1 LDHRFLRTFGASA
14 PIRVWPLPGAD
25 GTAGTRVP
33 STFQIERLL
42 SVGNL
47 RDRSSPHNRKKCRY
61 LGVISAAK
69 NGSHLA
75 VVLSMRNEAAVD
87 PDTGFKSFMRSSR
100 AFAGASL
107 VALAFGFAVFL
118 IGLPLALGVR
128 VVHES
133 LSWLARL
140 GGETGPVAEA
150 LVSVA
155 SVVGGIMLTV
165 VFARALIGFFR
176 WRGALRRGSRAGDRA
191 AEAILARQLRIAE
204 S

>member
-1 LDHRFLRTFGASA
+1 ML
-14 PIRVWPLPGAD
+14 V
-25 GTAGTRVP
+25 
-33 STFQIERLL
+33 

-47 RDRSSPHNRKKCRY
+47 RDRSSPHNRKKYRY
-61 LGVISAAK
+61 LGVISAAE

-75 VVLSMRNEAAVD
+75 VVLSMRNKAAVD
-87 PDTGFKSFMRSSR
+87 PDTGFNSFMRSSR

-128 VVHES
+128 VVHEG

-150 LVSVA
+150 LVSIA

-165 VFARALIGFFR
+165 VFARALIAFFR
-176 WRGALRRGSRAGDRA
+176 WRGALRRAAHLDPPCRVGHGDAMDGPPAAALAGLGKPRGPLVA
-191 AEAILARQLRIAE
+191 VLW
-204 S
+204 

>member
-1 LDHRFLRTFGASA
+1 MESNFAA
-14 PIRVWPLPGAD
+14 VLPEQRNSQTAFE
-25 GTAGTRVP
+25 TAGTRVP
-33 STFQIERLL
+33 NAFQIERLL

-47 RDRSSPHNRKKCRY
+47 HRSSPHNRKKCRY
-61 LGVISAAK
+61 LGVISAAE

-75 VVLSMRNEAAVD
+75 VVLSMRNKAAVD
-87 PDTGFKSFMRSSR
+87 PDTRFNSFMRSSR

-128 VVHES
+128 VVHEG

-165 VFARALIGFFR
+165 VFARALIGFLR
-176 WRGALRRGSRAGDRA
+176 WRGALRRGSRARDRA
-191 AEAILARQLRIAE
+191 AEAILARQLRTAE